1 MMARTSG
8 KPRKSGVRLRLVV
21 SLPILILLVSISVTI
36 FVSRYVSGVLQER
49 ALNYHIVL
57 ARSLVSGA
65 QREMNET
72 GENLLAALGDQ
83 VGYHEQSRLEDGVR
97 FVLFRTPPAAPF
109 LPYDPTG
116 EITQRDQTQLLNL
129 TSDLA
134 TPQIL
139 DIGIQDRRHLATAH
153 RAIENGYYLIAL
165 EPYRN
170 IQRIS
175 RWIIGVSAIITLL
188 TAVAL
193 LAIAWIMTAPLHRL
207 AERTRELAERE
218 LLDPGEVDKIIELAR
233 EPEEVAALA
242 LALEQSLNALV
253 NLKRSIH
260 GIVESMEGGVLALTA
275 DGRIQQV
282 NSATRQIMGLEGTL
296 IGKPVGQ
303 IIPSPD
309 QNQAFISI
317 LDELLIERITF
328 GRTREIELRNGRGEI
343 VQLGVATSLIPDQA
357 GGILNAV
364 VVMVDLTEMI
374 ELKERLRRADRM
386 SSLGSMATKVAHE
399 IRNPLGSVKG
409 LGQLALE
416 SLEEGSEPYQ
426 YLERIVREV
435 DRLSNI
441 VGELLEYS
449 QRRPLTLESADVNA
463 IVKEGLEMARFRL
476 GERGPT
482 ILQELDLALQPLRM
496 DRNRLLQ
503 AFLNIVVNALQAVGM
518 DGAVTVATFREE
530 RSRGDRVV
538 IEVSDNGPG
547 IQPDVLEHIFD
558 PFYTTKDSGSG
569 LGLSIAHTIVREHQG
584 RLEVESKPGQGT
596 TFRIVL
602 QEYRVDEVKSR

>member
-1 MMARTSG
+1 MARTA
-8 KPRKSGVRLRLVV
+8 RKSKRSGVRLRLVV
-21 SLPILILLVSISVTI
+21 SLPVLILLVSISVTI
-36 FVSRYVSGVLQER
+36 FVSRYASGILQER
-49 ALNYHIVL
+49 ALNYHIEL
-57 ARSLVSGA
+57 ARNLISA
-65 QREMNET
+65 AEREIAET
-72 GENLLAALGDQ
+72 GVSLLAALGDQ
-83 VGYHEQSRLEDGVR
+83 VGYYEQKRLEEGVR
-97 FVLFRTPPAAPF
+97 FVLFRTPPAAQF

-116 EITQRDQTQLLNL
+116 EITQRNQTQLLTL

-139 DIGIQDRRHLATAH
+139 DIGLQNRSHLATAH
-153 RAIENGYYLIAL
+153 RAVENGYFLIAL

-170 IQRIS
+170 IQDIS
-175 RWIIGVSAIITLL
+175 RWIIRVSVIITLL
-188 TAVAL
+188 TAAGL
-193 LAIAWIMTAPLHRL
+193 SSIAWIMTAPLHRL
-207 AERTRELAERE
+207 AGKIRELVERE
-218 LLDPGEVDKIIELAR
+218 LLDQQEVDEILELSK

-260 GIVESMEGGVLALTA
+260 GIVESMEGGVLALDA
-275 DGRIQQV
+275 EGRIRHV
-282 NSATRQIMGLEGTL
+282 NSAVRQIMGLEGTL

-309 QNQAFISI
+309 ENQVFISI
-317 LDELLIERITF
+317 LDELLVEHITF
-328 GRTREIELRNGRGEI
+328 GRTREIEFRNGRGET
-343 VQLGVATSLIPDQA
+343 VHLGVATSLVPDQA

-364 VVMVDLTEMI
+364 VVMIDLTEMV

-441 VGELLEYS
+441 VSELLEYS
-449 QRRPLTLESADVNA
+449 QRRPLTLESADINEL
-463 IVKEGLEMARFRL
+463 VKEGLEMARFRI

-482 ILQELDLALQPLRM
+482 ILQELDLTLEPQRM

-503 AFLNIVVNALQAVGM
+503 AFHNIVVNALQAVGM
-518 DGAVTVATFREE
+518 DGAVTVATFVEE
-530 RSRGDRVV
+530 RSGGDRVV
-538 IEVSDNGPG
+538 IEISDNGPG
-547 IQPDVLEHIFD
+547 IPPDVLEHIFD
-558 PFYTTKDSGSG
+558 PFYTTKENGSG

-584 RLEVESKPGQGT
+584 RLEVESKPGQGA

-602 QEYRVDEVKSR
+602 QEYRVDEVNSR

>member
-1 MMARTSG
+1 MARSSR
-8 KPRKSGVRLRLVV
+8 KPRRSGVRLRLVV
-21 SLPILILLVSISVTI
+21 SLPLLIFLVAISVTI
-36 FVSRYVSGVLQER
+36 FVSRYATRVLQDR
-49 ALNYHIVL
+49 ALNYHIEL
-57 ARSLVSGA
+57 ARNLIFA
-65 QREMNET
+65 AEREMEKT
-72 GENLLAALGDQ
+72 GIDVLAALGDQ
-83 VGYHEQSRLEDGVR
+83 VGFHEQKRLEEGVR
-97 FVLFRTPPAAPF
+97 FVLFRTPPAAQF

-116 EITQRDQTQLLNL
+116 EITQRNQTQLLNL
-129 TSDLA
+129 TSELA

-139 DIGIQDRRHLATAH
+139 DIGLQSRQHLATAH

-170 IQRIS
+170 IRDIS
-175 RWIIGVSAIITLL
+175 RWIISVSIIITLM
-188 TAVAL
+188 TAIAL
-193 LAIAWIMTAPLHRL
+193 LTIAWIMTAPLHRL
-207 AERTRELAERE
+207 ARKTRELAERE
-218 LLDPGEVDKIIELAR
+218 LLDPKAVKEIIELSR
-233 EPEEVAALA
+233 EPEEVSSLA

-253 NLKRSIH
+253 DLKRSIH
-260 GIVESMEGGVLALTA
+260 GIVESMEGGVLSLDS
-275 DGRIQQV
+275 DGCIQQV
-282 NSATRQIMGLEGTL
+282 NSAARQIMGLEGTL
-296 IGKPVGQ
+296 IGKRVGQ
-303 IIPSPD
+303 IIPAPD
-309 QNQAFISI
+309 ENQAFISI
-317 LDELLIERITF
+317 LDELLIEQITF
-328 GRTREIELRNGRGEI
+328 GRTREIELRNGRGETI
-343 VQLGVATSLIPDQA
+343 HLGVATSIVPDQA

-364 VVMVDLTEMI
+364 VVMINLTEMI

-386 SSLGSMATKVAHE
+386 SSLGNMATKVAHE

-449 QRRPLTLESADVNA
+449 QRRPLTLESANVNE
-463 IVKEGLEMARFRL
+463 IVKEGLEMARFRI

-482 ILQELDLALQPLRM
+482 FLQELDLTLQPLRM

-503 AFLNIVVNALQAVGM
+503 AFLNIVVNALQAAGK
-518 DGAVTVATFREE
+518 DGAVTVATYREE
-530 RSRGDRVV
+530 RLGSDRVV

-547 IQPDVLEHIFD
+547 IPPEVLEHIFD
-558 PFYTTKDSGSG
+558 PFYTTKENGSG
-569 LGLSIAHTIVREHQG
+569 LGLSISHTIVREHQG

-602 QEYRVDEVKSR
+602 QEYSIDEAAIQ

>member
-1 MMARTSG
+1 MAGTS
-8 KPRKSGVRLRLVV
+8 RKSKRSGVRLRLVV
-21 SLPILILLVSISVTI
+21 SLPILIFLVAISVTI
-36 FVSRYVSGVLQER
+36 FVSRYATRVLQDR
-49 ALNYHIVL
+49 ALNYHIEL
-57 ARSLVSGA
+57 ARNLIFA
-65 QREMNET
+65 AEREMIED
-72 GENLLAALGDQ
+72 GVDLLAALGDQ
-83 VGYHEQSRLEDGVR
+83 VGFHEQKRLAEGVR

-134 TPQIL
+134 SPQII
-139 DIGIQDRRHLATAH
+139 DIGLQSRQHLATAH

-170 IQRIS
+170 IRDIS
-175 RWIIGVSAIITLL
+175 RWILGVSIVITLM

-193 LAIAWIMTAPLHRL
+193 LTIAWIMTAPLHRL
-207 AERTRELAERE
+207 AKKTRELAQSE
-218 LLDPGEVDKIIELAR
+218 LLDQRAVDEIIELSK

-242 LALEQSLNALV
+242 LALEHSLNALV
-253 NLKRSIH
+253 DLKRSIH
-260 GIVESMEGGVLALTA
+260 GIIESMEGGVLAL
-275 DGRIQQV
+275 DSEGYIQQV
-282 NSATRQIMGLEGTL
+282 NSAARQIMGLEGTL
-296 IGKPVGQ
+296 IGKQVGQ
-303 IIPSPD
+303 IIPSPEE
-309 QNQAFISI
+309 NQTFISI
-317 LDELLIERITF
+317 LEELLVEQITF
-328 GRTREIELRNGRGEI
+328 GRTREIEFRNGRGEI
-343 VQLGVATSLIPDQA
+343 SQLGVATSLVPDNS

-364 VVMVDLTEMI
+364 VVMVNLTEMI

-449 QRRPLTLESADVNA
+449 QRRPLTLESADVNE
-463 IVKEGLEMARFRL
+463 IVKEGLEMARFRI

-482 ILQELDLALQPLRM
+482 FLQELDLSLQPMRM

-503 AFLNIVVNALQAVGM
+503 AFLNIVVNALQAVGN
-518 DGAVTVATFREE
+518 DGAVTIATYREE
-530 RSRGDRVV
+530 HGDRVV

-547 IQPDVLEHIFD
+547 IPPDVLEHIFD
-558 PFYTTKDSGSG
+558 PFYTTKEHGSG
-569 LGLSIAHTIVREHQG
+569 LGLSISHTILREHQG
-584 RLEVESKPGQGT
+584 RLEVESKVGQGT
-596 TFRIVL
+596 TFRIIL
-602 QEYRVDEVKSR
+602 QDYRIDKGISP

>member
-1 MMARTSG
+1 MAGSSR
-8 KPRKSGVRLRLVV
+8 KPRRSGVRLRLVV
-21 SLPILILLVSISVTI
+21 SLPILIFLVAISVTI
-36 FVSRYVSGVLQER
+36 FVSRYATRVLQDR
-49 ALNYHIVL
+49 ALNYHIEL
-57 ARSLVSGA
+57 ARNIIFA
-65 QREMNET
+65 AERQIEET
-72 GENLLAALGDQ
+72 GVSLLAALGDQ
-83 VGYHEQSRLEDGVR
+83 VGYHEQKRLEEGVR

-134 TPQIL
+134 TPQVL
-139 DIGIQDRRHLATAH
+139 DIGLQTQRHLATAH

-170 IQRIS
+170 IQDIS
-175 RWIIGVSAIITLL
+175 RWIITISIIITLI
-188 TAVAL
+188 TATAL
-193 LAIAWIMTAPLHRL
+193 LTIAWIMTAPLHRL
-207 AERTRELAERE
+207 AKKTRELAQNE
-218 LLDPGEVDKIIELAR
+218 LLDQKAVDEIIELSK
-233 EPEEVAALA
+233 EPEEVASLA

-253 NLKRSIH
+253 DLKRSIH
-260 GIVESMEGGVLALTA
+260 GIVESMEGGVLALDS
-275 DGRIQQV
+275 DGCIQHV
-282 NSATRQIMGLEGTL
+282 NSAARQIMGLEGTL
-296 IGKPVGQ
+296 IGKQVGQ

-309 QNQAFISI
+309 ENQAFISI
-317 LDELLIERITF
+317 LDELLVEQITF
-328 GRTREIELRNGRGEI
+328 GRTREIELRNGRGETI
-343 VQLGVATSLIPDQA
+343 QLGVATSLVPDQD

-364 VVMVDLTEMI
+364 VVMINLTEMI
-374 ELKERLRRADRM
+374 DLKDRLRRADRM

-426 YLERIVREV
+426 YLERIVQEV

-449 QRRPLTLESADVNA
+449 QRRPLTLESADVNE
-463 IVKEGLEMARFRL
+463 IVKEGLEMARFRI

-482 ILQELDLALQPLRM
+482 FLQELDLTLQPLRM

-503 AFLNIVVNALQAVGM
+503 AFLNIVVNALQAAGT
-518 DGAVTVATFREE
+518 DGAVTVATFREK
-530 RSRGDRVV
+530 RSGSDRVV

-547 IQPDVLEHIFD
+547 IPPDVLEHIFD
-558 PFYTTKDSGSG
+558 PFYTTKENGSG
-569 LGLSIAHTIVREHQG
+569 LGLSISHTIVREHQG
-584 RLEVESKPGQGT
+584 RLEVESKLGQGA

-602 QEYRVDEVKSR
+602 QEYRIDEAVIQ